1 MLNSTSHNPDVLSC
15 LANLSN
21 DEVFTPPQL
30 ANQILDLLPQEL
42 WSDKRITFLDPVCK
56 SGVFLREIARRLD
69 AGLEKQIPDRQKR
82 LNHIFKNQV
91 FGLAITE
98 LTSLLSR
105 RSVYCSKT
113 ANGKYSV
120 CDSFD
125 SPTGNILF
133 KRIKHQWS
141 NGKCKYC
148 GASQEVH
155 DKGEEL
161 ETHAYQF
168 IHADKPEE
176 IFNMK
181 FDVIVGNPPY
191 QLNDGGFGKSA
202 APIYHLFVQQAKKL
216 NPRFLT
222 MIIPARWF
230 VGGKGLDD
238 FRTEMLTDN
247 RIRNIVDFENSADVF
262 PGVDVAGGV
271 CYFLWKRDSKGLASV
286 TNFCNGIG
294 VTSERKLDEFST
306 FVRHSRSLSI
316 IRKVIAKNE
325 NNGRCL
331 SDLVSSRKPFS
342 LPTNYPP
349 KTSGIPCWF
358 IQRIGLQFAN
368 KSDVEDKKGLLDKWK
383 LLIPPAPIAGQT
395 DFSKPIGFYYDG
407 NTRISKPGECCTES
421 WIVAGAFKTKAEAV
435 AFRSYLFTKIVRFLL
450 LQAVISQHVTKQC
463 FCFVPDLGKYEGEFT
478 DLMLVK
484 KWGLTNEEWQFI
496 DSKIS
501 ASQKEDNE

>member
-202 APIYHLFVQQAKKL
+202 APIYHYFVQQAKKL

-450 LQAVISQHVTKQC
+450 LQAVISQDVTKQC